1 MSRYLSSWH
10 KALTPYV
17 PGEQPRGSE
26 YIKLNTNES
35 PFQPSPGVIRA
46 ASGGAAGLNLY
57 CDPACNALCE
67 AAAALYGVEKENVL
81 PLNGSDEGLCF
92 AFLAF
97 CSPGRPVA
105 YPDVTYGFY
114 PVLSRLNNV
123 PEHLIPLKDDYT
135 VDVAGFVGIDETI
148 FIANPNAPTGMALA
162 PESIEKIVRSNP
174 DNVVVIDEAYVDFGA
189 ESCVPLIKKYDNL
202 LVLQTF
208 SKSRSMAG
216 ARLGFAIGSA
226 GLIGDLNAI
235 KYSINPYNVN
245 SMTQAAGIA
254 AIADNEYYMG
264 NCNTV
269 AITRESTAAELAGL
283 GFHVLPS
290 RANFIFASSDR
301 IDGEELYLEL
311 KSRGI
316 LVRHFGGERVR
327 DFIRISIG
335 TAAQMDTFLSEIR
348 SILEVR
354 S

>member
-1 MSRYLSSWH
+1 MVTTKL
-10 KALTPYV
+10 
-17 PGEQPRGSE
+17 RG
-26 YIKLNTNES
+26 L
-35 PFQPSPGVIRA
+35 
-46 ASGGAAGLNLY
+46 
-57 CDPACNALCE
+57 
-67 AAAALYGVEKENVL
+67 
-81 PLNGSDEGLCF
+81 
-92 AFLAF
+92 
-97 CSPGRPVA
+97 
-105 YPDVTYGFY
+105 
-114 PVLSRLNNV
+114 
-123 PEHLIPLKDDYT
+123 
-135 VDVAGFVGIDETI
+135 
-148 FIANPNAPTGMALA
+148 
-162 PESIEKIVRSNP
+162 
-174 DNVVVIDEAYVDFGA
+174 GA

-216 ARLGFAIGSA
+216 ARLGFAIGSS
-226 GLIGDLNAI
+226 GLIQNLNAI

-311 KSRGI
+311 KIKSI
-316 LVRHFGGERVR
+316 LVRHFAASVSG
-327 DFIRISIG
+327 ILRISIG
-335 TAAQMDTFLSEIR
+335 TPLRWILSFRKYAHIG
-348 SILEVR
+348 VR